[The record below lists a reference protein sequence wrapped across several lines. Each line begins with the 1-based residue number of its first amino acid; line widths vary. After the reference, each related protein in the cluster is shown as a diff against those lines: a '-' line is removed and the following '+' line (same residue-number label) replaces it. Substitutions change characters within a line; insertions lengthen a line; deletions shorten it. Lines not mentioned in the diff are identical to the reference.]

1 MEYTTNELMCV
12 SAAKRLKDGMNV
24 AVGVGLPQMACFLAK
39 FTHAPELNLFYELGV
54 YNPYPKDTGVGLA
67 DPRIWYQCEYYTGFM
82 GSLGQILASGHVDV
96 GFLGALQCDKYGNLN
111 STLVRKPDGKVRHLN
126 GSGGAADIANL
137 SRNVFIIMKHEARKV
152 CETVDFITSV
162 GAYKGGRTRVEK
174 GIPASEGVTVFTNL
188 CILKTGAESGQLE
201 LQSLHPGVT
210 LDELKAN
217 TGCDLI
223 IPQNYEITPEPDQEY
238 LDVLRNVVD
247 PKRIYIK

>member
-12 SAAKRLKDGMNV
+12 SAAMRLKDGMNV

-39 FTHAPELNLFYELGV
+39 FTHAPDLNLFYELGV

-67 DPRIWYQCEYYTGFM
+67 DPRIWYQCEYYTGFD
-82 GSLGQILASGHVDV
+82 GALGGILASGHVDV
-96 GFLGALQCDKYGNLN
+96 GFLGALQCDQYGNLN
-111 STLVRKPDGKVRHLN
+111 SSMLRRPDGGIRHFT

-137 SRNVFIIMKHEARKV
+137 SRNVFIIMKHEKRKV
-152 CETVDFITSV
+152 TEAVDFITSV
-162 GAYKGGRTRVEK
+162 GAYKGGRSRVEK

-188 CILKTGAESGQLE
+188 CIMKTGAESGQLE

-210 LDELKAN
+210 LEQLKEN
-217 TGCDLI
+217 TGCNLI
-223 IPQNYEITPEPDQEY
+223 IPDNYETTPEPDPKY
-238 LDVLRNVVD
+238 LDVLRSVVD

>member
-1 MEYTTNELMCV
+1 MCV

-39 FTHAPELNLFYELGV
+39 YTHAPDLNMFYELGV

-67 DPRIWYQCEYYTGFM
+67 DPRIWYQCDYYTGFL
-82 GSLGQILASGHVDV
+82 GSLGGILAGGHVDV

-111 STLVRKPDGKVRHLN
+111 STQINSPDGSFRHFT

-137 SRNVFIIMKHEARKV
+137 SKNVFIIMKHEARKV
-152 CETVDFITSV
+152 CEAVDYITSV
-162 GAYKGGRTRVEK
+162 GCYKGGTSRQDA

-188 CILKTGAESGQLE
+188 CIMKTGKESGQLE

-210 LDELKAN
+210 IAQLKEN
-217 TGCDLI
+217 TGFDLI
-223 IPQNYEITPEPDQEY
+223 IPANYEITPEPDPEY
-238 LDVLRNVVD
+238 LNILRTVVD
-247 PKRIYIK
+247 PKKIYIK